1 MSYIEK
7 TPAQASKADASTG
20 VLYHYS
26 VLSLYTLNY
35 KSVRSTQFP
44 PQHCGCYYKHLSIP
58 SDHEPLILHLRFATP
73 AFVESAVP
81 FSDEPHHQYC

>member
-7 TPAQASKADASTG
+7 TPAQASKTDASTG

-35 KSVRSTQFP
+35 KSVHSTQFLMP
-44 PQHCGCYYKHLSIP
+44 HFGCYYKHLTSP
-58 SDHEPLILHLRFATP
+58 SDHETLIPRLHLAAP
-73 AFVESAVP
+73 AFVGSAAP
-81 FSDEPHHQYC
+81 FFD